1 MNKLKNKNNLI
12 ALLTTIIA
20 AIFVF
25 LIGFSN
31 QSNKVAE
38 EKYQVYLDGEKIGLI
53 DNVDNL
59 YSLINNEQSTI
70 KNEYMMLTKYIHQKV
85 EIEKYISYD
94 NDTSSVEDVYN
105 KIKDQKS
112 FTVKG
117 YTVTISSDATDD
129 SESKVLYRINV
140 LDKKTFEDVIQK
152 L

>member
-25 LIGFSN
+25 LIGFAN
-31 QSNKVAE
+31 QNNNIAQ

-59 YSLINNEQSTI
+59 YSLINDEQATI
-70 KNEYMMLTKYIHQKV
+70 KNEYNVDQVYPPKGF

-94 NDTSSVEDVYN
+94 NNTSSVEDVYN
-105 KIKDQKS
+105 KL
-112 FTVKG
+112 
-117 YTVTISSDATDD
+117 
-129 SESKVLYRINV
+129 KVINQNAQLV
-140 LDKKTFEDVIQK
+140 L